1 MKKKTTQN
9 YEYLVKLGKK
19 EILIQTNTSKKGT
32 LCLKTSSFSFLKIL
46 MYMITNR
53 LQVYNSPNF
62 IKQELEKYEV
72 L

>member
-1 MKKKTTQN
+1 M
-9 YEYLVKLGKK
+9 
-19 EILIQTNTSKKGT
+19 GT
-32 LCLKTSSFSFLKIL
+32 FCLKTSSFSFFKIL
-46 MYMITNR
+46 MYVITNR